1 MPVLWTLFIIFLIY
15 ILAWLRVV
23 NQFERRVV
31 FTLWRYTTI
40 LEPGLRF
47 VWPIFQS
54 TYTVDIREKAVDI
67 PSQEAMTKD
76 NISCN
81 VNAVIYYRI
90 EEKRVER
97 AVINVKNL
105 DYAMTQFF
113 PLNNK
118 YILNCIL

>member
-1 MPVLWTLFIIFLIY
+1 MALWVFVIILLIY
-15 ILAWLRVV
+15 FLSWLRVV
-23 NQFERRVV
+23 NQYERRVV
-31 FTLWRYTTI
+31 FTLWKYTTI

-81 VNAVIYYRI
+81 VNAVFYYKI
-90 EEKRVER
+90 
-97 AVINVKNL
+97 
-105 DYAMTQFF
+105 
-113 PLNNK
+113 
-118 YILNCIL
+118 